1 MEIAASVVSTIF
13 KYYCIRT
20 YMDTAL
26 KRKQNVPAIR
36 RGLVFFTAFFLPP
49 ALPNLGIIGN
59 FLLLLSLNLLYVW
72 CNYNGKKWKL
82 LFHTMLLQIIF
93 CLCEYPVLMVSAWML
108 TEEQL
113 SLIHI

>member
-1 MEIAASVVSTIF
+1 MKIAASVVSTIF

-49 ALPNLGIIGN
+49 AFPNLGLLGN
-59 FLLLLSLNLLYVW
+59 FLLLLHGCGSFLVLLPLAGSAVAVLPAGWVSEEGASEYLFISPSGW
-72 CNYNGKKWKL
+72 GAAL
-82 LFHTMLLQIIF
+82 L
-93 CLCEYPVLMVSAWML
+93 
-108 TEEQL
+108 
-113 SLIHI
+113 